1 MLIISH
7 IILFYQILSLYPFLE
22 SHSGKMVSR
31 WNSLGTRPRGT
42 SQHSTSQ
49 MGYACQISTICIP
62 KFTGLS
68 HHTFFLAL
76 GVPGLI
82 NKLCF
87 TFSQL
92 YKHMCW
98 IVSNLIERKE
108 RKGKERKGKERNGK
122 ERKGKER
129 KGKERKGKE
138 RKQGGGR
145 GKEARRRKRK
155 GKEHALGEGREE

>member
-129 KGKERKGKE
+129 KGKERK
-138 RKQGGGR
+138 QGGGR